1 MKKIKLIDFLE
12 FYSFR
17 DINNGKESNKIIRIY
32 YPEGKDSYNEDR
44 YFEFGIYDFSY
55 DTRKRVIQTI
65 NSAILNCYV
74 YEIGVNCKGCLE
86 IYVGDEDWVDNINSE
101 FYNYP
106 SAGYEENKKSNIEK
120 VYICSPLRG
129 DMENNIKR
137 AEEYCRMVSLKL
149 NKIPICPHI
158 YFTRFLNDD
167 NELERK
173 VGIDCGLKL
182 LLECD
187 TMYVFDKNGISEGMK
202 EEIKTAKDLDIPIV
216 YESGGV
222 FDFVR

>member
-17 DINNGKESNKIIRIY
+17 DSNNGKESNKIIRIY
-32 YPEGKDSYNEDR
+32 YPEGEDNYNEDR

-106 SAGYEENKKSNIEK
+106 LAGYEENKKSNIEK

-129 DMENNIKR
+129 DMENN
-137 AEEYCRMVSLKL
+137 Y
-149 NKIPICPHI
+149 
-158 YFTRFLNDD
+158 
-167 NELERK
+167 
-173 VGIDCGLKL
+173 
-182 LLECD
+182 
-187 TMYVFDKNGISEGMK
+187 
-202 EEIKTAKDLDIPIV
+202 
-216 YESGGV
+216 
-222 FDFVR
+222 